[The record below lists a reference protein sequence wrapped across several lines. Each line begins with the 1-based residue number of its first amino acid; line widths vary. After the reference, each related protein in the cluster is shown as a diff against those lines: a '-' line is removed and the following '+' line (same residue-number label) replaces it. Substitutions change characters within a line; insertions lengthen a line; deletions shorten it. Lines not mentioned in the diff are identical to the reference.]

1 MKPAARWLGAVAQP
15 LVIGGAAWFLI
26 RTAREHWPTI
36 ASESLA
42 IRWAPLLLASV
53 ITVLT
58 YGALIGA
65 WVYSLRWWGQRLRY
79 RPALYIWF
87 LTNLARFLPG
97 AIWQFV
103 GLAALASRYEVSPLA
118 ATAAVLLQQLMFLV
132 VGVVVTLVTLPS
144 FLGTWAVGLSTIAGV
159 LIGAIL
165 LAALATVFPMLV
177 PRLVAA
183 AARVFRRPFVPPVLT
198 TAELARYL
206 ALMLV
211 GWFAYGVA
219 FWQFGQAVLG
229 SRGPGLMLSVGAFV
243 ASYVV
248 GLLAIFAPGGIVV
261 REAALV
267 AALTPGLGASAALLL
282 AVGSRLWL
290 LALELATATVVVL
303 AQRLRP
309 TAFQV

>member
-1 MKPAARWLGAVAQP
+1 MKPAARWLSAVAQP

-36 ASESLA
+36 ARESLA
-42 IRWAPLLLASV
+42 IQTGPLLLASA

-103 GLAALASRYEVSPLA
+103 GLAALAARYEVSPLA
-118 ATAAVLLQQLMFLV
+118 ATAAVLLQQLLFLM

-144 FLGTWAVGLSTIAGV
+144 FLGVWAIGLPAVAGV
-159 LIGAIL
+159 LLGGAL
-165 LAALATVFPMLV
+165 LGGLATFFPALM
-177 PRLVAA
+177 PRLAAA
-183 AARVFRRPFVPPVLT
+183 AARLFRRPITAPVLT
-198 TAELARYL
+198 TGELVRYL
-206 ALMLV
+206 VLMLI
-211 GWFAYGVA
+211 GWLAYGVA
-219 FWQFGQAVLG
+219 FWQFGQALLG

-267 AALTPGLGASAALLL
+267 AALTPSLGASAALLL

-309 TAFQV
+309 AAFQV